1 MPSARKCSNARLT
14 AAMKCSRRK
23 TLVRETSKKSIS
35 KCNLLDSIEIPL
47 ELYRFSEPEVGVERK
62 NIYKIFKL
70 CGYFFSKL
78 VLSCIDTQDDLT
90 AVTKRLRQISIRF
103 SFPGQFMLAS
113 DLTFCISRRLIF
125 IYSSKKYPSFGG
137 LQYCNI

>member
-1 MPSARKCSNARLT
+1 
-14 AAMKCSRRK
+14 MKCSRQK
-23 TLVRETSKKSIS
+23 MLVRDTSKKSIS
-35 KCNLLDSIEIPL
+35 KCILLDSIEIPL

-113 DLTFCISRRLIF
+113 LLNFSA
-125 IYSSKKYPSFGG
+125 SQFGVVKFEVRSTKRK
-137 LQYCNI
+137 